1 MPSRVV
7 GYTNERR
14 RDRRREILNEAMLDD
29 QPVRILD
36 IGLSGF
42 GADGA
47 KKVTKDL
54 NWPEVDQLS
63 ELRFTDYKGR
73 DVLILVTITNVEI
86 EECRFGGNF
95 TELPG
100 NAFDV
105 LQDLVMM
112 RDLRA
117 AAAAE

>member
-1 MPSRVV
+1 MSTRIV

-14 RDRRREILNEAMLDD
+14 RDRRREILIEATLNDE
-29 QPVRILD
+29 PVRILD

-47 KKVTKDL
+47 KQVTKDTI
-54 NWPEVDQLS
+54 WPEIDQLA
-63 ELRFTDYKGR
+63 ELRFTEYRGR
-73 DVLILVTITNVEI
+73 DVLILINITSIEI
-86 EECRFGGNF
+86 EEGRFGGEF

-105 LQDLVMM
+105 LQDLVLQ
-112 RDLRA
+112 RDLRH
-117 AAAAE
+117 AAAE